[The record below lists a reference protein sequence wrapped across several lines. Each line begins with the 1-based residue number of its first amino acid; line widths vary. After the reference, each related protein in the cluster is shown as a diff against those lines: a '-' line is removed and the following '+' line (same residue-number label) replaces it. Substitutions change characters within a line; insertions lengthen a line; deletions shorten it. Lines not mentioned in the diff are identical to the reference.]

1 MMTNEVDKMNNLK
14 KIRELYGATQ
24 EEVASANL
32 MRQYE
37 DVYEGKSINIEAQ
50 IKTAETREGNPVF

>member
-1 MMTNEVDKMNNLK
+1 MNNLK